1 VLIHEMGRHDGE
13 LGLLA
18 PLLATTRRVVRYDTR
33 GAGFS
38 EKIRGVLKI
47 DTMTDDL
54 IALLDGLGITE
65 KVSLVGTAVGGAI
78 ALHTA
83 FRHPRAHR
91 RCDRLEPGDPRFRR
105 PTATAVLARVAR
117 FEAEGVRVVADETAA
132 NGYPERAAH
141 RPGAVRGLSR
151 PLARQ

>member
-1 VLIHEMGRHDGE
+1 
-13 LGLLA
+13 
-18 PLLATTRRVVRYDTR
+18 
-33 GAGFS
+33 
-38 EKIRGVLKI
+38 VLKI

-83 FRHPRAHR
+83 FRIPRASPLRSSRAR
-91 RCDRLEPGDPRFRR
+91 RPRFAGQPRR
-105 PTATAVLARVAR
+105 GSGTRR
-117 FEAEGVRVVADETAA
+117 QFEAEGVRVVADETAA
-132 NGYPERAAH
+132 NGLSGRAAH